1 MDLILLLLVELALE
15 PVDGAVD
22 QQPLLLDVDLRSL
35 FGRRLKGFEVHVS
48 TARQLHDA
56 RLRMLVATLL
66 ENSRHDLITIQ

>member
-1 MDLILLLLVELALE
+1 MDLILLFLIEFALE
-15 PVDGAVD
+15 PIDGAVD

-35 FGRRLKGFEVHVS
+35 FGRRLKCVEVNVS

-56 RLRMLVATLL
+56 RLRMLKYTLL

>member
-1 MDLILLLLVELALE
+1 MDLILLFLIEFALE
-15 PVDGAVD
+15 PIDGAVD

-35 FGRRLKGFEVHVS
+35 FGRRLKCVEINVS

-56 RLRMLVATLL
+56 WLRMLKCTLL